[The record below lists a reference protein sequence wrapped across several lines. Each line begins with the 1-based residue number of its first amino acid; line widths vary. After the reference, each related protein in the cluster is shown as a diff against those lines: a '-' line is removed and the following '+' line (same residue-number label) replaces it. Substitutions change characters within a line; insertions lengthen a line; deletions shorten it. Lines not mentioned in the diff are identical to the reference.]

1 MGGSEGIFP
10 QFFLHPSLRECRESL
25 EKEKIKSKML
35 EQNLARSKK
44 RFDFEYKILTDENRK
59 LAEIRN
65 TSQGAAE
72 NSRYYRE
79 LISGPECDVSV
90 SRLPGLETFAIFLIV
105 SVSVSENL
113 VSEKSYKEKVGK
125 SG

>member
-10 QFFLHPSLRECRESL
+10 QFFLHPSLRECKERL

-113 VSEKSYKEKVGK
+113 VSEKK
-125 SG
+125 SRYRS